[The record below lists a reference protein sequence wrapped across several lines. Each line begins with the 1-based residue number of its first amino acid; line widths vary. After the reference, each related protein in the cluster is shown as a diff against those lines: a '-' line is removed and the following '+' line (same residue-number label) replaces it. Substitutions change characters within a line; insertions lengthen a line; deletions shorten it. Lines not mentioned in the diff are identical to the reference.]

1 MFQVTHAV
9 RTSLDWVDRNHTFVL
24 SILLVM
30 FLVHLFFS
38 LMLMIATKCDK
49 RTLLIPWM
57 VSHMISSLIMITT
70 FTFWTFMSF
79 FIDLLVAIIF
89 PVIGG
94 LVLGL
99 WIVMWRQ
106 VYHFFAILRA
116 RDRHLFISIKM
127 QEETKNNFSFTWS
140 TSSVIQMF
148 NQTGSP
154 ERHSIN
160 KVSEKLQRDL
170 KSGIFVNCFSILV
183 FIF

>member
-1 MFQVTHAV
+1 MTHAV
-9 RTSLDWVDRNHTFVL
+9 TVSLDWVDRNHTFVL

-38 LMLMIATKCDK
+38 LMLMIATKCYK
-49 RTLLIPWM
+49 TTLLIPWM
-57 VSHMISSLIMITT
+57 VSHMISIIIMITT

-106 VYHFFAILRA
+106 VYHFFTTL
-116 RDRHLFISIKM
+116 K
-127 QEETKNNFSFTWS
+127 ET
-140 TSSVIQMF
+140 
-148 NQTGSP
+148 
-154 ERHSIN
+154 
-160 KVSEKLQRDL
+160 EK
-170 KSGIFVNCFSILV
+170 
-183 FIF
+183 